1 MDSFAYVF
9 WIVFFLDCFFKTI
22 QNSQFTFFKNK
33 SRQLFLDK
41 KLSESATRIYI
52 GNLYWKYCI
61 ENSEFVLEICIE
73 NMYWEYYVLC
83 ICKLVHSK
91 QEVHRYSITEL
102 LRKSRKTHRK
112 ILAKESLFSV
122 MLQAGQFRN
131 FSKQLFI
138 ELLPI
143 TTSVKRALSNSGI
156 HFYVFNCFTRK
167 HR

>member
-22 QNSQFTFFKNK
+22 QILS
-33 SRQLFLDK
+33 SRFLKTSLD
-41 KLSESATRIYI
+41 SCFQTRNFQKVLREYILGICI
-52 GNLYWKYCI
+52 GNIVLRICI
-61 ENSEFVLEICIE
+61 ENSEFILGICIE

-91 QEVHRYSITEL
+91 QVVHRYSITEL

-112 ILAKESLFSV
+112 ILAMESLFSV
-122 MLQAGQFRN
+122 MLQAGQLRN

-138 ELLPI
+138 ELL
-143 TTSVKRALSNSGI
+143 R
-156 HFYVFNCFTRK
+156 
-167 HR
+167 